1 MNHRRTSILAVPVVL
16 VAAAACLRNTPTRPT
31 PEEPVESRP
40 PAESCWNPD
49 AGMALTGA
57 SCTPLTPPQVSC
69 YLPADLQGGTQQAS
83 GATIQRA
90 GDLFSWQEF
99 IALNWPASA
108 TERGVP
114 DTRQPLSAQGPRVW
128 ETWKETYEVYLPDGG
143 RPPAWNDTLELPSGC
158 DAGMTKLL
166 TRDEKIDDVTD
177 SVLQAAASDG
187 RLPATL
193 TDQRRHLVR
202 YEIRMNRPMFDYIV
216 DNGLYDGRKQV
227 AATSVSFPNG
237 GILVKAAWRP
247 VDESEAPRFY
257 TAQACVCDAVDAGQP
272 EHCRPERMG
281 LVGFHI
287 TQKTPSSPQWVW
299 STFEQRG
306 NVRAYA
312 GQPASF
318 FNPECRDCVV
328 NGQTDAGVPTQV
340 VRVTPIP
347 SAEPDCDAGM
357 AYTDDVVRLNGDVAR
372 ALAGAG
378 SVFQHYELV
387 DTQVPVA
394 SPYFAP
400 QPETVFGVSR
410 PVLANTTMETF
421 VQGTSTCMGCHST
434 ARTLRGDAFISSD
447 FSFTLNNAMP
457 KPKDTRT
464 LPAASTP
471 KTAWDKEH
479 WPQVLRGQAIA
490 ARTFELLPQYT
501 RAKLHCGSCH
511 LSEGRNPDAAW
522 WVGMIA
528 AYGTKPALQARINSC
543 FKHSMNG
550 QALCT
555 PAGDGGTGDC
565 DGNPEMEALLTY
577 MQWLDEQWADRHE
590 PKTPRGY
597 PDLPVLTGV
606 ASRGAGVFQQKC
618 AVCHGADGHGRYPDG
633 TYFRPALWGPD
644 SFNAQAGMGNT
655 TMSAPFIHANMP
667 LGAGGLLAPQEA
679 WDVAAYIDSQPRP
692 SGSPD
697 AGSH

>member
-1 MNHRRTSILAVPVVL
+1 MNHRTRFILAVPVVMA
-16 VAAAACLRNTPTRPT
+16 AAAACLRNTPAQHP
-31 PEEPVESRP
+31 PEESAAAGPMTARVG
-40 PAESCWNPD
+40 NPD
-49 AGMALTGA
+49 AGTCPRL
-57 SCTPLTPPQVSC
+57 PPPGLSSAV
-69 YLPADLQGGTQQAS
+69 PTDLQGGTQQAS
-83 GATIQRA
+83 GALIQRA
-90 GDLFSWQEF
+90 GDVFSWQEF

-114 DTRQPLSAQGPRVW
+114 DTHQPLSAPGPRVW
-128 ETWKETYEVYLPDGG
+128 ETWKETYEVYLPDGR
-143 RPPAWNDTLELPSGC
+143 RPPAWNDTLPLPSGC
-158 DAGMTKLL
+158 GEGVTKLL

-202 YEIRMNRPMFDYIV
+202 YEIRMNRPMFDFIV
-216 DNGLYDGRKQV
+216 DNGLYDGRRQV
-227 AATSVSFPNG
+227 AATSVDFPNG

-247 VDESEAPRFY
+247 VDEREAPLFHTVR
-257 TAQACVCDAVDAGQP
+257 ACVCEAVVAGRP
-272 EHCRPERMG
+272 ERCHPERMG

-287 TQKTPSSPQWVW
+287 TQKTPSAPQWVW

-312 GQPASF
+312 GQPATF
-318 FNPECRDCVV
+318 FNPECRDCEV
-328 NGQTDAGVPTQV
+328 NGQTVAGVPTQV

-347 SAEPDCDAGM
+347 SVAPDCDAGM
-357 AYTDDVVRLNGDVAR
+357 AYTDDVVRLNEDMAR
-372 ALAGAG
+372 TLAGAG

-387 DTQVPVA
+387 NTQVPVA
-394 SPYFAP
+394 SPYSAP
-400 QPETVFGVSR
+400 QPETVFGVSQ

-421 VQGTSTCMGCHST
+421 VQGTSSCMGCHST
-434 ARTLRGDAFISSD
+434 ARTLRADAFISSD
-447 FSFTLNNAMP
+447 FSFTLNNARP
-457 KPKDTRT
+457 KPEGSRT
-464 LPAASTP
+464 LPAASAP
-471 KTAWDKEH
+471 VTAWDKEH

-490 ARTFELLPQYT
+490 ARTFELLPRYT

-511 LSEGRNPDAAW
+511 LSEGRDPDAAW
-522 WVGMIA
+522 WVGMFE
-528 AYGTKPALQARINSC
+528 AYHTRPALQARINSC
-543 FKHSMNG
+543 FEHSMNG

-555 PAGDGGTGDC
+555 PAGDGGVGDC

-577 MQWLDEQWADRHE
+577 MQWLDEQWAERHGKE
-590 PKTPRGY
+590 KPPRGY

-618 AVCHGADGHGRYPDG
+618 AVCHGADGHGRYPGG

-644 SFNAQAGMGNT
+644 SFNAQAGMGST
-655 TMSAPFIHANMP
+655 KMSAPFIHANMP

-679 WDVAAYIDSQPRP
+679 WDVAAFIDSQPRP
-692 SGSPD
+692 SGSN
-697 AGSH
+697 